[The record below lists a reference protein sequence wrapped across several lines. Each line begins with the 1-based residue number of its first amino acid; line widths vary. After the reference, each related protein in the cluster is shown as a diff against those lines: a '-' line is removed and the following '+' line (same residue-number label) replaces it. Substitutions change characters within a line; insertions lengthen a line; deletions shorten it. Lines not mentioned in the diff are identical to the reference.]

1 MGQHYSQ
8 ISFAE
13 RRRIQDLRDVKVP
26 VSAIAKE
33 LGRHRSTIHR
43 EIRRNFY
50 HDPFRDR
57 WGKEYKGYYCT
68 SAQKYAQDRRARRR
82 LKLTLNPRLRD
93 HVIAKLGEGW
103 SPQQIAGR
111 LRHDALPLG
120 TVSHETIYRFIYGP
134 DGRELNLYAFLA
146 VARRRRRQRL
156 GRKPRSNPIPPERW
170 IANRPAEIATR
181 QDFGHW
187 ECDLVIFARQF
198 GKANVTSLQERQS
211 RFHILLSNEDR
222 RSVPV
227 IGQIAQALAPFPC
240 PARKTITFDRGTEFF
255 AYKALAMDSYFC
267 DPHSPWQKGGVE
279 NANARVRRHLPLAS
293 SEIERTPAALT
304 ALARRLNDTPRRC
317 LGYRTPAEVFA
328 ANLASLA
335 TSAQV
340 GNPEHPFPR
349 PLVPVGPQA

>member
-26 VSAIAKE
+26 VSAIAEE

-111 LRHDALPLG
+111 LKHDALPLG
-120 TVSHETIYRFIYGP
+120 TVSH
-134 DGRELNLYAFLA
+134 
-146 VARRRRRQRL
+146 
-156 GRKPRSNPIPPERW
+156 
-170 IANRPAEIATR
+170 
-181 QDFGHW
+181 
-187 ECDLVIFARQF
+187 
-198 GKANVTSLQERQS
+198 
-211 RFHILLSNEDR
+211 
-222 RSVPV
+222 VPV
-227 IGQIAQALAPFPC
+227 IGRIAQALAPFPC

-255 AYKALAMDSYFC
+255 AYKALTMDSYFC

-279 NANARVRRHLPLAS
+279 NANGRVRRHLPLAS
-293 SEIERTPAALT
+293 SETERTPAALT

-340 GNPEHPFPR
+340 GIPEHPLPR
-349 PLVPVGPQA
+349 PLVPLGPQA

>member
-1 MGQHYSQ
+1 MGQCYSQ

-13 RRRIQDLRDVKVP
+13 RRRIQDLRDAKVP
-26 VSAIAKE
+26 VAAIAEE

-68 SAQKYAQDRRARRR
+68 SAQKYARDRRARRR

-93 HVIAKLGEGW
+93 HVIAKLGDGW

-111 LRHDALPLG
+111 LKHDALPLG

-146 VARRRRRQRL
+146 VARRRRRQRM

-181 QDFGHW
+181 QSFGHW

-222 RSVPV
+222 RSLPV
-227 IGQIAQALAPFPC
+227 IGRIAQALASFPC
-240 PARKTITFDRGTEFF
+240 PARQTITFDRGTEFF
-255 AYKALAMDSYFC
+255 AYKTLAMDSYFC

-279 NANARVRRHLPLAS
+279 NANGRVRRHLPLAS
-293 SEIERTPAALT
+293 PETERTSAALT

-317 LGYRTPAEVFA
+317 LDYRTPAEVFA

-335 TSAQV
+335 TSTHARS
-340 GNPEHPFPR
+340 PERSLTR
-349 PLVPVGPQA
+349 PLAPVGPQA